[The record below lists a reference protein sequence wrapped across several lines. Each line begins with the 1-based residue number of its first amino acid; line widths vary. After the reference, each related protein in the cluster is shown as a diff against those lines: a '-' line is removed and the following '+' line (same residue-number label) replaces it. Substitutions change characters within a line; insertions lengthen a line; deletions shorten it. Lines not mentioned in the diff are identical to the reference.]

1 MRSLSCD
8 PSRNKNKSPG
18 QDSTANGKQIIEAI
32 TWQIQAKKHT
42 RKTAL
47 LIANDALCRIT
58 AIMCPGAERFKCFF
72 PWVLISILCEKNYI
86 LIFFNIE

>member
-18 QDSTANGKQIIEAI
+18 QDSVANGKQIIEAI

-42 RKTAL
+42 RTTTL
-47 LIANDALCRIT
+47 LIADGALCRIT
-58 AIMCPGAERFKCFF
+58 EIMCPGAERFKCFF
-72 PWVLISILCEKNYI
+72 PWVLISILCERNYF